1 MKTLFNALGQPIG
14 QPVPA
19 WTPPPIPPH
28 APMDGR
34 YCALEPLDSDRHADE
49 LYAAIGADREGR
61 MWTYLP
67 YGPFPTFAAYRA
79 WMAQPCPD
87 ADAQFYAIRVRATG
101 RAAGVACYVRIA
113 PVAGSLEVAHVAFA
127 PELQR
132 TPAATEAMI
141 LLMQRAFTLG
151 YRRYEWRCNALNAP
165 SRAAAQR
172 LGLSFEGVFR
182 QAVVVKG
189 HNRDTAWYAAIDAEW
204 PQLEDAFR
212 CWLDPANFDATGRQI
227 VRLSTLTE
235 PLLYRKG

>member
-1 MKTLFNALGQPIG
+1 MPNVHNALGQPIG
-14 QPVPA
+14 PPVPA
-19 WTPPPIPPH
+19 WTPPPVPPH
-28 APMDGR
+28 MPLAGQ
-34 YCALEPLDSDRHADE
+34 YCALEPLDPDRHAHD
-49 LYAAIGADREGR
+49 LYAAISADREGR

-79 WMAQPCPD
+79 WLDQPCADPD
-87 ADAQFYAIRVRATG
+87 ALFYAIRIRATG
-101 RAAGVACYVRIA
+101 RAAGVVCYIRIT
-113 PVAGSLEVAHVAFA
+113 PQAGSLEVAHAALA

-132 TPAATEAMI
+132 TPAATEAQF
-141 LLMQRAFTLG
+141 LLMQHAFALG

-182 QAVVVKG
+182 QALVVKG

-204 PQLEDAFR
+204 PQLHAAFR
-212 CWLDPANFDATGRQI
+212 RWLDPANFDATGNQI
-227 VRLSTLTE
+227 IRLATLTE